1 MSGVDV
7 LAVLDEALN
16 DCQWLLRNSTKTMEV
31 TPSALT
37 EARAAVAELIAAHR
51 ELLTDVSIAQANMRR
66 AAAYDPKWEGCAEAI
81 QPRVDAAKAALN
93 RVSGGE
99 A

>member
-37 EARAAVAELIAAHR
+37 EARAAVAELIDCVDDAQS
-51 ELLTDVSIAQANMRR
+51 LLEEIDKAVR
-66 AAAYDPKWEGCAEAI
+66 AEH
-81 QPRVDAAKAALN
+81 AKNGAPQSKSVAGIINARLTAALA
-93 RVSGGE
+93 RVTGG
-99 A
+99 AA